1 MLNVFFIPDFD
12 MNCHH
17 MSKKSKLSNCP
28 FLYLSFNSEFLN
40 YFSNGFLVHCNTD
53 FSSWGNPVTLRA
65 EVPLI
70 SSADA
75 NCTLWPDDEINRRRR
90 EFCDHI
96 EGYGSVC
103 SCEDPAPISN
113 LAPKDQPVL
122 NNQVKKPFSFKF

>member
-1 MLNVFFIPDFD
+1 MYKLRKAFR
-12 MNCHH
+12 
-17 MSKKSKLSNCP
+17 KKHSRAGYLFKFNNRFP
-28 FLYLSFNSEFLN
+28 FCYVSCID
-40 YFSNGFLVHCNTD
+40 YITD

-75 NCTLWPDDEINRRRR
+75 NCTLWPDDEVNRRRR

-122 NNQVKKPFSFKF
+122 NNQVKSILFQCLIKSG